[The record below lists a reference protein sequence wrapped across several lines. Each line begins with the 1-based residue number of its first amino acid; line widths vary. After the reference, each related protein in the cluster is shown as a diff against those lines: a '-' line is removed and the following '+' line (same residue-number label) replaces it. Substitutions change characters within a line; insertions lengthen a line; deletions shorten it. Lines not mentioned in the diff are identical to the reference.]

1 MKILYIEDNP
11 IDADLTQIELSK
23 QGGRFEV
30 THVQSIQEALDLF
43 FTAEQTDF
51 DLILTDM
58 NLADGNGLTLLAQ
71 IRNLKLP
78 VAVVLV
84 TGQGD
89 EDTAVAALKAG
100 ADDYIIKHKNYLKNL
115 PQTLENAYD
124 QFKKT
129 KTRAAQP
136 IKVLY
141 GEHNAVDIE
150 LTLRHIKAHSPHI
163 QMDVVKD
170 AKSMIEILDAT
181 TDETKYD
188 VLLIDFHLPGEEIST
203 LLQRILDDPL
213 YMYPVVLITGHGNE
227 ETAVNVLKLGVLDY
241 LVKTDGYLYRLP
253 SVLENAK
260 NLYSLYQEKEALEKS
275 EARFRLL
282 AENAQDV
289 IIRLKFS
296 PQLYF
301 DYISPAL
308 LAMTGYS
315 PEEIYTDPRLLFLA
329 SEEKISSIDYFVQ
342 LISASETSQ
351 LVFPFITKDGR
362 KIILEMRGRITLD
375 ETGSSPLQFDA
386 IVRDMTERIETENK
400 LQNRMQ
406 RLNSLHTIDTAINSS
421 FDLSFTYVILLEQ
434 VVALAKNSAAAI
446 VLFDPNPSIRS
457 VAAVTGFITPEVNLY
472 PQLLADPLPVK
483 VAVERKVVNIQKDEI
498 RSTDHP
504 LYVLFKNEDIKGY
517 GAYPLIVKGV
527 VKGVIELFRRE
538 EGELDMETSNFME
551 TVSQAAAIAMESSQ
565 NFERLQRTNQE
576 LIQAYDD
583 TLVGWIN
590 FLDLRD
596 KETEG
601 HTLRAQDITL
611 QICSSYG
618 FTSDELAHVRRGV
631 LLHDIGKVGIPDAI
645 LNKPGALTD
654 EEREV
659 IKEHPVYA
667 HQMLY
672 PIGYLRPAL
681 DIPYCH
687 HEKWDGTGYPR
698 GLKGEDIPLSAR
710 IFAIVDVFD
719 ALTSDRPY
727 RKAWTVEETVKH
739 IREGAGTH
747 FDAAIVEKCLELLVE
762 NQKRQQALETKKDQ
776 KPA

>member
-659 IKEHPVYA
+659 IKKHPVYA

-687 HEKWDGTGYPR
+687 HEIGR
-698 GLKGEDIPLSAR
+698 AH
-710 IFAIVDVFD
+710 V
-719 ALTSDRPY
+719 
-727 RKAWTVEETVKH
+727 
-739 IREGAGTH
+739 
-747 FDAAIVEKCLELLVE
+747 
-762 NQKRQQALETKKDQ
+762 
-776 KPA
+776 

>member
-1 MKILYIEDNP
+1 MKILYIEDDP

-23 QGGRFEV
+23 QSGRFEV

-51 DLILTDM
+51 DLVLTDM

-78 VAVVLV
+78 IAVVLV

-115 PQTLENAYD
+115 PQTLEKAYD

-150 LTLRHIKAHSPHI
+150 LTLRHIKIHSPHI

-289 IIRLKFS
+289 IIRLKFL

-315 PEEIYTDPRLLFLA
+315 PEEMYADPRLIFLA
-329 SEEKISSIDYFVQ
+329 AEEKIPSIDYFVQ

-362 KIILEMRGRITLD
+362 KIILELRGRVTLD
-375 ETGSSPLQFDA
+375 ETGSPLQFDA

-421 FDLSFTYVILLEQ
+421 FDLGFTYVILLEQ
-434 VVALAKNSAAAI
+434 VISLAKNSAAAI

-457 VAAVTGFITPEVNLY
+457 VAAATGFITPEVNLY

-538 EGELDMETSNFME
+538 EGDLDMETSNFME

-611 QICSSYG
+611 QICSNFG

-659 IKEHPVYA
+659 IKKHPVYA

-698 GLKGEDIPLSAR
+698 GLKGKDIPLSAR

>member
-1 MKILYIEDNP
+1 MMKILYIEDNLV
-11 IDADLTQIELSK
+11 DADLTQIELK
-23 QGGRFEV
+23 KHGDKFEL
-30 THVQSIQEALDLF
+30 THVESIQEALDLF
-43 FTAEQTDF
+43 FKSEQPDF

-71 IRNLKLP
+71 IRNLRLP
-78 VAVVLV
+78 IAVVLV

-115 PQTLENAYD
+115 PQTLENAYA

-129 KTRAAQP
+129 KTRVAQP

-141 GEHNAVDIE
+141 GEHNAVDVE
-150 LTLRHIKAHSPHI
+150 LTLRHIRAHSPHI
-163 QMDVVKD
+163 QVDVVKD
-170 AKSMIEILDAT
+170 AKSMIKALDTAN
-181 TDETKYD
+181 DDTKYD
-188 VLLIDFHLPGEEIST
+188 VLLIDFHLPGADIQA
-203 LLQRILDDPL
+203 LLQRIIDDPL

-227 ETAVNVLKLGVLDY
+227 ETAVNVLKLGVTDY
-241 LVKTDGYLYRLP
+241 MVKTDGYLYRLP

-260 NLYSLYQEKEALEKS
+260 NLYSLFQEKEALAKS

-289 IIRLKFS
+289 IIRLKFD
-296 PQLYF
+296 PQLHF

-308 LAMTGYS
+308 LTVTGFS
-315 PEEIYTDPRLLFLA
+315 TEEIYANPRTLFLA
-329 SEEKISSIDYFVQ
+329 AEEKIPSVDYFIQ
-342 LISASETSQ
+342 LIKSSENSQ
-351 LVFPFITKDGR
+351 LIFPFIRKDGHR
-362 KIILEMRGRITLD
+362 IMLEMRGRTTLD
-375 ETGSSPLQFDA
+375 ETGEPMQFDT
-386 IVRDMTERIETENK
+386 IIRDITERIEIETK

-421 FDLSFTYVILLEQ
+421 FDLGFTYVILLEQ
-434 VVALAKNSAAAI
+434 VVTVAKNSAAAI
-446 VLFDPNPSIRS
+446 IVFDPNPSIRS
-457 VAAVTGFITPEVNLY
+457 VAATTGFVTPEMFLN
-472 PQLLADPLPVK
+472 PQLLSDALPVK
-483 VAVERKVVNIQKDEI
+483 AALERKVVQVEEKEI
-498 RSTDHP
+498 SENSFP
-504 LYVLFKNEDIKGY
+504 LRVLFKNEGIKGY
-517 GAYPLIVKGV
+517 SAYPLMVKGV

-538 EGELDMETSNFME
+538 EQELDQETGNFIA
-551 TVSQAAAIAMESSQ
+551 TVSQAAAIAMESAQ
-565 NFERLQRTNQE
+565 NFERLQRSNQE

-601 HTLRAQDITL
+601 HTLRAQDITV
-611 QICSSYG
+611 QICSQFG
-618 FTSDELAHVRRGV
+618 FSPEELMHVRRGV

-659 IKEHPVYA
+659 IKKHPVFAY
-667 HQMLY
+667 QMLY

-698 GLKGEDIPLSAR
+698 GLKGEDIPLTAR

-727 RKAWTVEETVKH
+727 RKAWTVEKTVAH
-739 IREGAGTH
+739 IREGAGSH
-747 FDAAIVEKCLELLVE
+747 FDAAIVEKCLKLLVE
-762 NQKRQQALETKKDQ
+762 NYDKQSAMETKKGQ
-776 KPA
+776 EPE

>member
-1 MKILYIEDNP
+1 MKILYIEDNTV
-11 IDADLTQIELSK
+11 DADLTQIELSK
-23 QGGRFEV
+23 QGGRFEI

-58 NLADGNGLTLLAQ
+58 NLTDGNGLTLLAQ
-71 IRNLKLP
+71 IRNLRLP
-78 VAVVLV
+78 IAVVLV

-115 PQTLENAYD
+115 PQTLEKAYE

-129 KTRAAQP
+129 KTRVAQP

-170 AKSMIEILDAT
+170 ALSIIKILDAT

-188 VLLIDFHLPGEEIST
+188 VLLIDYHLPGEEIPT

-227 ETAVNVLKLGVLDY
+227 ETAVNVLKLGVIDY

-253 SVLENAK
+253 SVLENAR
-260 NLYSLYQEKEALEKS
+260 NLYSLYQEKEALAKS

-296 PQLYF
+296 PQLHF

-315 PEEIYTDPRLLFLA
+315 PEEIYADPRLLFLA
-329 SEEKISSIDYFVQ
+329 AEEKIPSIDYFSH
-342 LISASETSQ
+342 LISTSQTSQ
-351 LVFPFITKDGR
+351 LIFPFITKDGR
-362 KIILEMRGRITLD
+362 KIMLEMRGRVTLD
-375 ETGSSPLQFDA
+375 ETGSPLQFDS
-386 IVRDMTERIETENK
+386 IVRDMTERIEIENK

-421 FDLSFTYVILLEQ
+421 FDLDFTFVILLEQ

-446 VLFDPNPSIRS
+446 ILFDPNPSIRS
-457 VAAVTGFITPEVNLY
+457 VAAATGFITPEVALN
-472 PQLLADPLPVK
+472 PQLLADTLPVK
-483 VAVERKVVNIQKDEI
+483 AALERKVVNVKEEEI
-498 RSTDHP
+498 RSTGLP

-517 GAYPLIVKGV
+517 SAYPLIVKGV
-527 VKGVIELFRRE
+527 VKGVIELFRRG
-538 EGELDMETSNFME
+538 EGELDQETSSFIE

-611 QICSSYG
+611 QICSNFG
-618 FTSDELAHVRRGV
+618 FNSEELMHVRRGV

-659 IKEHPVYA
+659 IKKHPVYA
-667 HQMLY
+667 YQMLF

-727 RKAWTVEETVKH
+727 RKAWTVEDTVKH

-747 FDAAIVEKCLELLVE
+747 FDASIVEKCLELLVE
-762 NQKRQQALETKKDQ
+762 NQKKQQSPETKKDQ
-776 KPA
+776 EPA

>member
-1 MKILYIEDNP
+1 MMMKILYIEDNP
-11 IDADLTQIELSK
+11 VDADLTQIEFK
-23 QGGRFEV
+23 KYGGKYEL

-43 FTAEQTDF
+43 FKAEQPDF

-58 NLADGNGLTLLAQ
+58 NLTDGNGLTLLAQ
-71 IRNLKLP
+71 VRNLRLP
-78 VAVVLV
+78 IAVVLI

-115 PQTLENAYD
+115 PQTLENAYT
-124 QFKKT
+124 QFKKS
-129 KTRAAQP
+129 KTRVAQP

-141 GEHNAVDIE
+141 GEHNAVDVE
-150 LTLRHIKAHSPHI
+150 LTLRHIRGHAPHI
-163 QMDVVKD
+163 QVDVVKD
-170 AKSMIEILDAT
+170 AKAMIHALDTA

-188 VLLIDFHLPGEEIST
+188 VLLIDFHLPGMDIQT
-203 LLQRILDDPL
+203 LLQRIIDDPL

-227 ETAVNVLKLGVLDY
+227 ETAVNALKLGVTDY
-241 LVKTDGYLYRLP
+241 LVKTNGYLYRLP

-260 NLYSLYQEKEALEKS
+260 NLYSLYQEKEALARS

-289 IIRLKFS
+289 IVRLKFD
-296 PQLYF
+296 PQLHF

-308 LAMTGYS
+308 LTITGYS
-315 PEEIYTDPRLLFLA
+315 TEEVYADPRILFLA
-329 SEEKISSIDYFVQ
+329 SEDKIPSIEFFTQ
-342 LISASETSQ
+342 LIKASETSQ
-351 LVFPFITKDGR
+351 FAFPFQTKDGR
-362 KIILEMRGRITLD
+362 KLTVEMRGRVTLD
-375 ETGSSPLQFDA
+375 ENGQPQQFDA
-386 IVRDMTERIETENK
+386 IVRDITERIETETK

-421 FDLSFTYVILLEQ
+421 FDLNFTYVILLEQ
-434 VVALAKNSAAAI
+434 VVAVAKNSAAAI
-446 VLFDPNPSIRS
+446 IVFDPNPSIRS
-457 VAAVTGFITPEVNLY
+457 VATTIGFTTPEMFLN
-472 PQLLADPLPVK
+472 PQLLTDTLPTKAALERRVVSMTSHEINDNSFPL
-483 VAVERKVVNIQKDEI
+483 R
-498 RSTDHP
+498 
-504 LYVLFKNEDIKGY
+504 VLFKNEDIKGY
-517 GAYPLIVKGV
+517 SAYPLTVKGI

-538 EGELDMETSNFME
+538 EQELDEETSSFLA

-601 HTLRAQDITL
+601 HTLRAQDITV
-611 QICSSYG
+611 QICSQFGLS
-618 FTSDELAHVRRGV
+618 SEELMHVRRGV

-645 LNKPGALTD
+645 LNKPGALTE

-659 IKEHPVYA
+659 IKMHPVYA
-667 HQMLY
+667 YQMLY
-672 PIGYLRPAL
+672 PISYLRPTL
-681 DIPYCH
+681 DIPYGH

-698 GLKGEDIPLSAR
+698 GLKGEDIPLAAR

-727 RKAWTVEETVKH
+727 RKAWTVEKTVAH
-739 IREGAGTH
+739 IREGAGSH
-747 FDAAIVEKCLELLVE
+747 FDPAIVEKCLGLLVE
-762 NQKRQQALETKKDQ
+762 NFEKQSIVEKGQE
-776 KPA
+776 PE

>member
-1 MKILYIEDNP
+1 MKILYIEDNLV
-11 IDADLTQIELSK
+11 DADLTQIELK
-23 QGGRFEV
+23 KHGDKFEL
-30 THVQSIQEALDLF
+30 THVESIQEALDLF
-43 FTAEQTDF
+43 FKADQVDF

-58 NLADGNGLTLLAQ
+58 NLTDGNGLTLLAQ
-71 IRNLKLP
+71 IRNLRLP
-78 VAVVLV
+78 IAVVLV

-115 PQTLENAYD
+115 PQTLENAYA

-129 KTRAAQP
+129 KTRVAQP
-136 IKVLY
+136 IRVLY
-141 GEHNAVDIE
+141 GEHNPVDVE
-150 LTLRHIKAHSPHI
+150 LTLRHIRAHSPHI
-163 QMDVVKD
+163 QMDVAKD
-170 AKSMIEILDAT
+170 AKSIIKALDSA
-181 TDETKYD
+181 TDESKYD
-188 VLLIDFHLPGEEIST
+188 VLLIDFHLPGMDIQA
-203 LLQRILDDPL
+203 LLQRIMDDPL

-227 ETAVNVLKLGVLDY
+227 ETAVNVIKLGVTDY
-241 LVKTDGYLYRLP
+241 LVKTNGYLFRLP

-260 NLYSLYQEKEALEKS
+260 NLYSLHQEKEALARS

-289 IIRLKFS
+289 IIRLKFE

-308 LAMTGYS
+308 LAITGYS
-315 PEEIYTDPRLLFLA
+315 TEEIYANPRTLFLA
-329 SEEKISSIDYFVQ
+329 AEEKIPSVEYFVQ
-342 LISASETSQ
+342 LIKSSEISQ
-351 LVFPFITKDGR
+351 LVFPFVRKDGR
-362 KIILEMRGRITLD
+362 KIMLEMRGRLTLD
-375 ETGSSPLQFDA
+375 ESNEPLQFDT
-386 IVRDMTERIETENK
+386 IVRDITERIEIETK

-421 FDLSFTYVILLEQ
+421 FDLAFTYVILLEQ
-434 VVALAKNSAAAI
+434 VVTVAKNSAAAI
-446 VLFDPNPSIRS
+446 IVFDPNPSIRT
-457 VAAVTGFITPEVNLY
+457 VAATTGFSTPESLLNQ
-472 PQLLADPLPVK
+472 QLLADTLPVK
-483 VAVERKVVNIQKDEI
+483 AALERRAISATEEEI
-498 RSTDHP
+498 DSNNFALR
-504 LYVLFKNEDIKGY
+504 VLFKNEDIKGY
-517 GAYPLIVKGV
+517 GVYPLTVKGV
-527 VKGVIELFRRE
+527 VKGVIELFRRSDE
-538 EGELDMETSNFME
+538 DLDQETSNFIE
-551 TVSQAAAIAMESSQ
+551 TVSQAAAIAMESAQ

-601 HTLRAQDITL
+601 HTLRAQDITM
-611 QICSSYG
+611 QICGHLG
-618 FTSDELAHVRRGV
+618 FTAEQLMHVRRGV

-659 IKEHPVYA
+659 IKKHPVYA
-667 HQMLY
+667 YQMLY
-672 PIGYLRPAL
+672 PISYLRPAL

-687 HEKWDGTGYPR
+687 HEKWDGSGYPR
-698 GLKGEDIPLSAR
+698 GLKGEEIPLAAR

-727 RKAWTVEETVKH
+727 RAAWTVEKTVAH
-739 IREGAGTH
+739 IREGSGSH
-747 FDAAIVEKCLELLVE
+747 FDPTIVEKCLELLIE
-762 NQKRQQALETKKDQ
+762 NHDRQAANENEKGRE
-776 KPA
+776 PS

>member
-11 IDADLTQIELSK
+11 VDADLTQIELSK
-23 QGGRFEV
+23 QGGRFEL

-43 FTAEQTDF
+43 FTGAQTDF

-58 NLADGNGLTLLAQ
+58 NLTDGNGLTLLAQ
-71 IRNLKLP
+71 IRNLRLP
-78 VAVVLV
+78 IAVVLI

-115 PQTLENAYD
+115 PQTLENAYE

-129 KTRAAQP
+129 KTRVAQP

-181 TDETKYD
+181 TDDTKYD
-188 VLLIDFHLPGEEIST
+188 VLLIDFHLPGEEIPT

-227 ETAVNVLKLGVLDY
+227 ETAVKVLKLGVLDY

-260 NLYSLYQEKEALEKS
+260 NLYSLYQEKEALAKS

-296 PQLYF
+296 PQLNF
-301 DYISPAL
+301 DYVSPAL

-315 PEEIYTDPRLLFLA
+315 PEEVYADSRLIFLA
-329 SEEKISSIDYFVQ
+329 LEEKIPSVDYFIHLVG
-342 LISASETSQ
+342 SSETSQ

-362 KIILEMRGRITLD
+362 KITLEMRGRVTLD
-375 ETGSSPLQFDA
+375 ENGHPLQFDG

-421 FDLSFTYVILLEQ
+421 FDLSFTFVILLEQ
-434 VVALAKNSAAAI
+434 VIALAKNSAAAI
-446 VLFDPNPSIRS
+446 ILFDPNPSIRS
-457 VAAVTGFITPEVNLY
+457 VAATTGFSH
-472 PQLLADPLPVK
+472 
-483 VAVERKVVNIQKDEI
+483 RK
-498 RSTDHP
+498 
-504 LYVLFKNEDIKGY
+504 
-517 GAYPLIVKGV
+517 
-527 VKGVIELFRRE
+527 
-538 EGELDMETSNFME
+538 
-551 TVSQAAAIAMESSQ
+551 
-565 NFERLQRTNQE
+565 
-576 LIQAYDD
+576 
-583 TLVGWIN
+583 
-590 FLDLRD
+590 
-596 KETEG
+596 
-601 HTLRAQDITL
+601 
-611 QICSSYG
+611 
-618 FTSDELAHVRRGV
+618 
-631 LLHDIGKVGIPDAI
+631 
-645 LNKPGALTD
+645 
-654 EEREV
+654 
-659 IKEHPVYA
+659 
-667 HQMLY
+667 
-672 PIGYLRPAL
+672 
-681 DIPYCH
+681 
-687 HEKWDGTGYPR
+687 
-698 GLKGEDIPLSAR
+698 
-710 IFAIVDVFD
+710 
-719 ALTSDRPY
+719 
-727 RKAWTVEETVKH
+727 
-739 IREGAGTH
+739 
-747 FDAAIVEKCLELLVE
+747 
-762 NQKRQQALETKKDQ
+762 
-776 KPA
+776 

>member
-1 MKILYIEDNP
+1 MMKILYIEDNLV
-11 IDADLTQIELSK
+11 DADLTQIELK
-23 QGGRFEV
+23 KHTGKFEL

-43 FTAEQTDF
+43 FKSEQPDF

-58 NLADGNGLTLLAQ
+58 NLTDGNGLTLLAQ
-71 IRNLKLP
+71 IRNMRLP
-78 VAVVLV
+78 IAVVLV

-115 PQTLENAYD
+115 PQTLENAYA

-129 KTRAAQP
+129 KTRVAQP

-141 GEHNAVDIE
+141 GEHNAVDVE
-150 LTLRHIKAHSPHI
+150 LTLRHIRAHSPHI
-163 QMDVVKD
+163 QVDVVKD
-170 AKSMIEILDAT
+170 AKSMINALDTA

-188 VLLIDFHLPGEEIST
+188 VLLIDFHLPGADIQT
-203 LLQRILDDPL
+203 LLQRIIDDPL

-227 ETAVNVLKLGVLDY
+227 ETAVNVLKLGVTDY

-260 NLYSLYQEKEALEKS
+260 NLYSLFQEKEALAKS

-289 IIRLKFS
+289 IIRLKFE

-308 LAMTGYS
+308 LAVTGYS
-315 PEEIYTDPRLLFLA
+315 TEEIYTNPRLLFLA
-329 SEEKISSIDYFVQ
+329 AEEKIPSVDYFVQ
-342 LISASETSQ
+342 WIKSSENSQ
-351 LVFPFITKDGR
+351 LIFPFIRKDGHR
-362 KIILEMRGRITLD
+362 IMLEMRGRVTLD
-375 ETGSSPLQFDA
+375 ETGEPLQFDT
-386 IVRDMTERIETENK
+386 IVRDITERIEIETK

-421 FDLSFTYVILLEQ
+421 FDLGFTYVILLEQ
-434 VVALAKNSAAAI
+434 VVTVAKNSAAAI
-446 VLFDPNPSIRS
+446 IVFDPNPSIRS
-457 VAAVTGFITPEVNLY
+457 VAATTGFVTPEMFLN
-472 PQLLADPLPVK
+472 PQLLTDALPVK
-483 VAVERKVVNIQKDEI
+483 AALERRVVSVADAEI
-498 RSTDHP
+498 SNNNFP
-504 LYVLFKNEDIKGY
+504 LRVLFKNEGIKGY
-517 GAYPLIVKGV
+517 SAYPLTVKGV

-538 EGELDMETSNFME
+538 EQELDQETGNFIE
-551 TVSQAAAIAMESSQ
+551 TVSQAAAIAMESAQ
-565 NFERLQRTNQE
+565 NFERLQRSNQE

-601 HTLRAQDITL
+601 HTLRAQDITV
-611 QICSSYG
+611 QICSQFG
-618 FTSDELAHVRRGV
+618 FSSEELMHVRRGV

-654 EEREV
+654 DEREV
-659 IKEHPVYA
+659 IKKHPVYA
-667 HQMLY
+667 YQMLY

-698 GLKGEDIPLSAR
+698 GLKGEDIPLTAR

-727 RKAWTVEETVKH
+727 RKAWTVEKTVAH
-739 IREGAGTH
+739 IREGAGSH
-747 FDAAIVEKCLELLVE
+747 FDPAIVEKSLELLVKNFE
-762 NQKRQQALETKKDQ
+762 QQAAIEKKKGQ
-776 KPA
+776 KPE